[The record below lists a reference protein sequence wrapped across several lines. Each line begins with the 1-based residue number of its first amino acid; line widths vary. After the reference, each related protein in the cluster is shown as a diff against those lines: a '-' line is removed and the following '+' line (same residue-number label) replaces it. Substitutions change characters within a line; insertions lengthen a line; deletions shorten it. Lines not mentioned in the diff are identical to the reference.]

1 MHFTVNKQIANG
13 EGVIAMS
20 QEIFSVECPC
30 GSILTHEEFAA
41 LVVEVQAH
49 AKGNHNMDL
58 TVEDIQNMASN

>member
-1 MHFTVNKQIANG
+1 
-13 EGVIAMS
+13 MS

-30 GSILTHEEFAA
+30 GSVLTHEEFAA

-58 TVEDIQNMASN
+58 TVEDIQNMVSN